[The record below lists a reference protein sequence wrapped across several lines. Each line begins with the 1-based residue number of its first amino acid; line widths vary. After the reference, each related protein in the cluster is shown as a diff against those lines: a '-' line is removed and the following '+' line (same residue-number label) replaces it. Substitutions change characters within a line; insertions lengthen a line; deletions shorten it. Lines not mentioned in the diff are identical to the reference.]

1 MSPKSFELSKEDP
14 VVQQFIS
21 GLEAWERPFAPT
33 SEVRTR
39 GKVRRTGGAVR
50 TRGVRIRGA
59 QAPSFTLDND
69 DAVVQQFREGL
80 KAWEHPFVSS

>member
-33 SEVRTR
+33 SEVGTR
-39 GKVRRTGGAVR
+39 GKVRTYGAVR
-50 TRGVRIRGA
+50 TRGMLVHGT
-59 QAPSFTLDND
+59 QATSFTLDND

-80 KAWEHPFVSS
+80 EAWEHPFVSS